1 MTGSV
6 SPISLCATPQCR
18 MPSTQSWPL
27 AATLSWPKST
37 YATHSAS
44 VPYVQRIT
52 ISWECAGRAS
62 SSSTGCFPLASALHR
77 AFSTPSQSWLAKQS
91 STVHIHHYLDDFF
104 LAGEPGS
111 EQCAHQLHSLTTLCT
126 NLGVPLAEDKMEG
139 PSTTLEYLGIT
150 LDSANLEA
158 RLSPEKLQDIHT
170 SLDQWSGRQ
179 HCAKSELLS
188 LIGTLSFAAK
198 VVPAGRTFLRR
209 MIDLSMTVHSL
220 QGDISLTPE
229 FRSDLAWWRAFARPW
244 SGRSFFLSPQW
255 TPAPDLHLYTDS
267 SGSLGFGAYCHGR
280 WFMGEWDEEQMA
292 HSIQW
297 KELYPIVM
305 AAMVWGSE
313 WSTLRIL
320 LWCDNQAVVQ
330 CITSGTSHCPH
341 LMHLLRNL
349 MLLAAS
355 NNFLISAKHIPGV
368 QNAIADSLSRFR
380 MQDFRELAPSASDL
394 PTPIPTSLPLLRI

>member
-1 MTGSV
+1 MLPFGLRSA
-6 SPISLCATPQCR
+6 PCIFNSLAE
-18 MPSTQSWPL
+18 
-27 AATLSWPKST
+27 A
-37 YATHSAS
+37 
-44 VPYVQRIT
+44 I
-52 ISWECAGRAS
+52 E
-62 SSSTGCFPLASALHR
+62 
-77 AFSTPSQSWLAKQS
+77 WLAKQS
-91 STVHIHHYLDDFF
+91 STVHIHHYFDDFF
-104 LAGEPGS
+104 LGGEPGS
-111 EQCAHQLHSLTTLCT
+111 EQCAHQLHSPTTLCT

-244 SGRSFFLSPQW
+244 SGRSFFLSPPW
-255 TPAPDLHLYTDS
+255 TPAPDMHLYTDS
-267 SGSLGFGAYCHGR
+267 SSSLGFGAYCHGR
-280 WFMGEWDEEQMA
+280 WFNGEWDEEQMA

-297 KELYPIVM
+297 KDPSSWLP
-305 AAMVWGSE
+305 
-313 WSTLRIL
+313 WSGDLNGPHCGFCSGATTKLWSNASPQEPPTAHTSCTSYAIL
-320 LWCDNQAVVQ
+320 CYSLLA
-330 CITSGTSHCPH
+330 ITSLFLLNIFPVYKTQLLTLSPAFVCRTSGSWHPQPRTCP
-341 LMHLLRNL
+341 LQFPPLCPY
-349 MLLAAS
+349 
-355 NNFLISAKHIPGV
+355 FTY
-368 QNAIADSLSRFR
+368 
-380 MQDFRELAPSASDL
+380 ETL
-394 PTPIPTSLPLLRI
+394 PTGIARPNHPIILFFRCE